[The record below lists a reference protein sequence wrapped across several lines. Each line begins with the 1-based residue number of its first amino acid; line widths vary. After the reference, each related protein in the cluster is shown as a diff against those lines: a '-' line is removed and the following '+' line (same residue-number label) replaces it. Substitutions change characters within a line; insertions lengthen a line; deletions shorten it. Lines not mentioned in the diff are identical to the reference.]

1 LQEEAESCGE
11 DRLVGHHLS
20 YPIKTLSPPQEAP
33 IAEKS
38 LLAGIYAGWEAVAR
52 SWRHQANEEMANTY
66 ELFICLGSQEVEVLS
81 PQHSVGKQVG
91 EGHGREG
98 GSSFLRQSQR
108 DHSDEERRKPRAY
121 SRAER
126 RGVTRPLVAPG
137 AQGCVHL

>member
-1 LQEEAESCGE
+1 MQEEAESCGE

-121 SRAER
+121 SRA
-126 RGVTRPLVAPG
+126 VTRPLVAPG